1 MPDVTAWPRRA
12 VIGVVRVYQMLASP
26 FPSPCRFMPS
36 CSAYAIEALDRHGFW
51 RGGWLTLRRL
61 ARCHPFGSSGPDP
74 VP

>member
-1 MPDVTAWPRRA
+1 VTTWPRRLA
-12 VIGVVRVYQMLASP
+12 IGLIRVYQVIASP
-26 FPSPCRFMPS
+26 FPSPCRYTPT
-36 CSAYAIEALDRHGFW
+36 CSMYGIEALERHGFW